1 MLFLLCVYLTEA
13 ISSLLN
19 VKFSA
24 TYSSSAKATELAQAR
39 PWGFSRPVTG
49 PFAGDCL
56 YH

>member
-39 PWGFSRPVTG
+39 PWGFSRPVSG